1 MPSKSKIKGNNYER
15 ELVNQAKE
23 YELNAKRSW
32 GSDGRSMG
40 MHEEVDLIVEAWSI
54 QAKRRK
60 SIAKWILPNENVDAQ
75 CVRGDNGKSFII
87 MRYDDWC
94 AEMSHMKELMRD
106 IARLTKAQ
114 GLDN

>member
-1 MPSKSKIKGNNYER
+1 MPSKSKTKGNNYER
-15 ELVNQAKE
+15 ELVKDAE
-23 YELNAKRSW
+23 RFELRAKRSW

-40 MHEEVDLIVEAWSI
+40 LHEEVDLVVEGWHI

-60 SIAKWILPNENVDAQ
+60 SVAKWILPNENVDAQ

-94 AEMSHMKELMRD
+94 AEMSHLKEL
-106 IARLTKAQ
+106 LTAIRKLSK
-114 GLDN
+114 GNES